1 MLQCDVEDDVLQYCI
16 KLLVLT
22 VRAAAL
28 PWPGPTCAYVLGECG
43 QHRCT
48 SRLPFAAEKK
58 RWGVFVVKSLQCAE
72 KGSVWSHFLV
82 N

>member
-22 VRAAAL
+22 VWAAAL

-48 SRLPFAAEKK
+48 SRLPFAAEKEMGCVCSK
-58 RWGVFVVKSLQCAE
+58 VPPVCREG
-72 KGSVWSHFLV
+72 
-82 N
+82 